1 MHRFFTPPDRSQFP
15 SFALSE
21 SDSRHASQVLR
32 LQPGDPVTLLD
43 GVGGVIDAHIQSVA
57 HRETWVTV
65 SSRKYITRSRIRSV
79 LVLSLLKNKALDFTL
94 EKAVEL
100 GVDTLILVEAAR
112 SVSRIEAVDI
122 PRKRENW
129 KQSLIEAAKQCGNP
143 WLPDLLGPLPLDA
156 AIQTALAL
164 ENPRFLTASLLP
176 SAPTLGEVLEPI
188 FKTAP
193 TPLTLIV
200 AIGPEGDFTPQED
213 SLFAAAGALSIS
225 LGPLV
230 LRAETAAIT
239 TLAILKD
246 QARRC
251 PDSFST

>member
-1 MHRFFTPPDRSQFP
+1 MYRFFTPPDRSQFP

-143 WLPDLLGPLPLDA
+143 WLPDLVGPLP
-156 AIQTALAL
+156 
-164 ENPRFLTASLLP
+164 ASLLP

>member
-1 MHRFFTPPDRSQFP
+1 MHRFFIPPERSQFP
-15 SFALSE
+15 SFALSDA
-21 SDSRHASQVLR
+21 DSRHASQVLR
-32 LQPGDPVTLLD
+32 LQPGAPVTLLD
-43 GVGGVIDAHIQSVA
+43 GVGGVIDAHIQSVTR
-57 HRETWVTV
+57 RETWVTV

-100 GVDTLILVEAAR
+100 GVDTLILVDAAR
-112 SVSRIEAVDI
+112 SVSRIDAVDI
-122 PRKRENW
+122 PRKQENW

-156 AIQTALAL
+156 AIQAALAL

-176 SAPTLGEVLEPI
+176 SASTLSKVLEPI
-188 FKTAP
+188 FQTVT

-200 AIGPEGDFTPQED
+200 AIGPEGDFTPHED
-213 SLFAAAGALSIS
+213 SLFAAAGALPIS

-230 LRAETAAIT
+230 LRAETAAMT

-251 PDSFST
+251 PDSFLT